1 MSDSFDIEQK
11 LTALFESPTWICAG
25 MIIAIFGAFINVSR
39 IPDPYGNGCVIIFL
53 LMLIIIEPY
62 FPAYFLIFILYE
74 IIWKPTAFLVKR
86 ARRPLGCIGIT
97 TLAVA
102 CAVVVDVEA
111 LLRKIVALHCT
122 SDTGMNNPYCRR
134 SCTAESAKN
143 EATCNVACGVY
154 CSHQDKTCQ
163 FSTWNHENDN
173 AFPKYLI
180 IINYVAFVVWALCF
194 IFWKVVNFK
203 KNGDTKKKSDTN
215 EHENNI
221 LSSNTATNSSVTDS
235 VPPQNTAIN
244 TSSMKL
250 YKPIQGDDLH
260 MSSSTTD
267 IRENDVNKGSMISS
281 SLNDKKRKNSSSP
294 TESNNKRMHI
304 MKVRKR
310 KEQSPSSNQAADR
323 NSEMKPG
330 KKLKSN

>member
-1 MSDSFDIEQK
+1 MDMCRDDNRDIWSIYQ
-11 LTALFESPTWICAG
+11 
-25 MIIAIFGAFINVSR
+25 R
-39 IPDPYGNGCVIIFL
+39 
-53 LMLIIIEPY
+53 
-62 FPAYFLIFILYE
+62 
-74 IIWKPTAFLVKR
+74 KR
-86 ARRPLGCIGIT
+86 VRRPLGCIGIT

-244 TSSMKL
+244 TSSRKL
-250 YKPIQGDDLH
+250 YKPIQGDDWH